1 MIRKN
6 LTIKKVKALNKD
18 VWHGIDYNDVY
29 GILNDDIAYKSY
41 PIIDLSKPY
50 GEMSADIRE
59 ELEGVS
65 MDFLIINDGH
75 AVFINEN

>member
-1 MIRKN
+1 
-6 LTIKKVKALNKD
+6 
-18 VWHGIDYNDVY
+18 
-29 GILNDDIAYKSY
+29 LNDDIAYKSY